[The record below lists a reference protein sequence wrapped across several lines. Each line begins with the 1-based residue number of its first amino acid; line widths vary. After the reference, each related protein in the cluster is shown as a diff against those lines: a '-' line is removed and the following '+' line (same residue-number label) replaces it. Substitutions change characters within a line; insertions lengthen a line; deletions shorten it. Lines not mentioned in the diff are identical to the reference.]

1 MNRINRHITQA
12 TQSYGMV
19 VVDEAYNTVIVQQYG
34 KSWSFPKGRI
44 EPSDKDGQACASR
57 EFREETGYTSPPNA
71 SKLQFVLDPVHQL
84 SGMKDPLA
92 VTLIRPSYT
101 DDGWTGPDRQIT
113 FYLVRTKDLSALEF
127 NLYKRDSAITNMK
140 ILDLASMSDKQ
151 PVRKKGMDHYYVD
164 ENKDEFFTT
173 SNNGQGFHY
182 IPPVHYTMHHKDRQA
197 AFHLMALLSARMEEA
212 NERQS
217 NN

>member
-1 MNRINRHITQA
+1 MNRINNQNN
-12 TQSYGMV
+12 QSYGMI

-44 EPSDKDGQACASR
+44 EPSDKNGKACASR
-57 EFREETGYTSPPNA
+57 EFREETGYASPTNA
-71 SKLQFVLDPVHQL
+71 SKLQYVLDPVYQL
-84 SGMKDPLA
+84 SGVKDPLG

-101 DDGWTGPDRQIT
+101 DDGWTGEDKQIT
-113 FYLVRTKDLSALEF
+113 YYLVRTKDLGALEF
-127 NLYKRDSAITNMK
+127 NQRDPAITDMK
-140 ILDLASMSDKQ
+140 ILDMAWMSDKV

-164 ENKDEFFTT
+164 ESKDEFYVR
-173 SNNGQGFHY
+173 SNNGQGTHN

-197 AFHLMALLSARMEEA
+197 VFYLMGLFSSRMEEA
-212 NERQS
+212 NERQR